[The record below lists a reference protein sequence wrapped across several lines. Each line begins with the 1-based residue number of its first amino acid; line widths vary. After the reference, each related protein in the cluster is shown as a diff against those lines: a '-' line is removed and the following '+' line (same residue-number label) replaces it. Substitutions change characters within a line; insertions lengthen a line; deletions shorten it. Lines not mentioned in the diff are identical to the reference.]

1 MNQKN
6 KNMKRSLLFFL
17 LVFVF
22 LVSEGQKQI
31 DITKATDCNNAYALS
46 TAEVNGPFQA
56 PAESGVE
63 VFGRKE
69 YAAWFKFLATQDGKL
84 IFDIVP
90 GDSADNYDFELYKFD
105 NSPDFCTKLKEH
117 KINALRKNYFGFD
130 IIVKGR
136 TGLTVLGNGKT
147 YGKAIPVKNGETYY
161 LKISNLLAERSGN
174 LFIVFNYLKTYH
186 LKGTVNNA
194 LENEK
199 KLKDVK
205 ITCFNTRNGEF
216 VGKTIT
222 DKNGEFN
229 LEIGVKDKAHEFPF
243 YEITFYHPK
252 YLVADT
258 MVSSSGLLN
267 LIKKPYNIQLKKLK
281 KDMKYPEAI
290 YFSPNSPK
298 SLVEPESY
306 ITLRKILKLMI
317 FNPEITIDIE
327 GHSNGFYPS
336 TEIDQRLSEGRAQ
349 TVKDYFVERGISA
362 DRIKTHGNGCKQM
375 LFPYPTN
382 EKEEGFNRRVEIFIT
397 KIK

>member
-1 MNQKN
+1 
-6 KNMKRSLLFFL
+6 MKKSLLFFL
-17 LVFVF
+17 LVFGF
-22 LVSEGQKQI
+22 LAGSAQKQI
-31 DITKATDCNNAYALS
+31 NISKSIDCENAYALS

-56 PAESGVE
+56 PAASGVE
-63 VFGRKE
+63 IFGRKE

-105 NSPDFCTKLKEH
+105 NSSDFCH
-117 KINALRKNYFGFD
+117 KIKANEIKSLRKNYFGFD
-130 IIVKGR
+130 INVKGR
-136 TGLTVLGNGKT
+136 TGLSVLGNGKT
-147 YGKAIPVKNGETYY
+147 YGKAVSIKNGETYY
-161 LKISNLLAERSGN
+161 LKISNLLSERSGN

-186 LKGTVNNA
+186 LKGTVNNT

-199 KLKDVK
+199 NLKEVK
-205 ITCFNTRNGEF
+205 ITSFNTRNGEF
-216 VGKTIT
+216 VGETMT
-222 DKNGEFN
+222 NKNGEFN

-252 YLVADT
+252 YLVSDT

-267 LIKKPYNIQLKKLK
+267 LINKPINIQLIKLK

-298 SLVEPESY
+298 SLVEPQSY

-317 FNPEITIDIE
+317 LNPEITIEIE

-349 TVKDYFVERGISA
+349 TVKDYFVERGINA
-362 DRIKTHGNGCKQM
+362 NRIYIHGNGCKQM